1 MENETA
7 TVKEETTVVPT
18 PTNDIKQTDSVT
30 TTTETSSATTPT
42 PNTQPTDNSNI
53 TNTNSSSSFPH
64 KVDRT
69 EESLG
74 IKLFLG
80 KSGSWSGLL
89 KQRFSDFIVNEI
101 DEQGNVIHLKNVEY
115 TASTDD
121 QQSTES
127 TTTTT
132 KEEDLQK
139 LVGEEK
145 TKEFT
150 QFFEGPNKTDPKAFF
165 LFDVNENKEQRTEL
179 HKVIKLRY
187 NLVSETD
194 NGKVKV
200 WAEANPK
207 KKSINDRQQWPIGK
221 PKYVEFK
228 LCKEN
233 RDTMDTLS
241 MMSRILRNSEKNF
254 SFAGTKDKRGITT
267 QRVTVWKVTPEKL
280 VELNNKLSTL
290 SPPVRIGEYRF
301 VENHLRLGDLQGN
314 RFSIVIREIQGAD
327 DQLITESI
335 ETFKKTGF
343 INYFGMQ
350 RFGTG
355 AIPTYEIGIA
365 MIQGN
370 WEKAA
375 KLILDPR
382 DGERDDATKARKYY
396 KETGDIKKTLTML
409 PRGLNAERKLLIG
422 LKNGQSSYQ
431 DAFYSI
437 PRTLR
442 MLYTHSY
449 QSLIWNL
456 MATKRIELF
465 GFDKPIVGDLV
476 IISEESNNNN
486 NNNNNS
492 NNEEDQQQQQQSK
505 DNEDEDNIGDE
516 TEIEEKK
523 VIKVDYVTEDDV
535 KNDRYTIQQVVLPLI
550 GGNTLLPKNVI
561 GELYVEELAKN
572 NIQPSQ
578 FISKNRA
585 IDLRGGYRKLLET
598 AKDTTYKIF
607 NYDDFTIPLAL
618 SDIEILKGSEE
629 PVDVP
634 SGKHKAVR
642 VCFNLPSS
650 TYATMAY
657 REILKSSSDMSS
669 QMNMINKN
677 VNSNNKRTLVDI
689 NSNNKNNNN
698 DNNNNKNDNTTT
710 SSETKEKV
718 DSDRIEEQPL
728 KKQNTNQ

>member
-1 MENETA
+1 MENENTN
-7 TVKEETTVVPT
+7 VKEDTTVDASNSIRDDKKTEETSSV
-18 PTNDIKQTDSVT
+18 IDSTIT
-30 TTTETSSATTPT
+30 TTTSNSTRTETTTASTSVAATISNSTPT
-42 PNTQPTDNSNI
+42 ETTTNSANSTDNLNL
-53 TNTNSSSSFPH
+53 NSSFPH
-64 KVDRT
+64 KVERT

-101 DEQGNVIHLKNVEY
+101 DEQGNVIHLKTIDY
-115 TASTDD
+115 
-121 QQSTES
+121 
-127 TTTTT
+127 TTTGSNDSDQSESIPSTT

-139 LVGEEK
+139 LIGEEK

-150 QFFEGPNKTDPKAFF
+150 EFFNGPNKTDPKAFF
-165 LFDVNENKEQRTEL
+165 LFDVNESKEQRTEL

-221 PKYVEFK
+221 PKYVEFI

-280 VELNNKLSTL
+280 VELNTKLSTL
-290 SPPVRIGEYRF
+290 SPPVRIGEYKF
-301 VENHLRLGDLQGN
+301 VENHLRLGDLMGN

-327 DQLITESI
+327 DNLIAESI

-355 AIPTYEIGIA
+355 SIPTYEIGIA

-382 DGERDDATKARKYY
+382 DGEREDAVKARKYY
-396 KETGDIKKTLTML
+396 KETGDTKKTLTML

-465 GFDKPIVGDLV
+465 GFEKPIVGDLV
-476 IISEESNNNN
+476 IISEESIKI
-486 NNNNNS
+486 
-492 NNEEDQQQQQQSK
+492 NENEDQQDKQQEEEEI
-505 DNEDEDNIGDE
+505 NEE

-523 VIKVDYVTEDDV
+523 VIKVDYVTEEDV
-535 KNDRYTIQQVVLPLI
+535 KNGRYTIQQVVLPLI

-561 GELYVEELAKN
+561 GELYVEELSKS

-598 AKDTTYKIF
+598 ANDLTYKIF

-618 SDIEILKGSEE
+618 SDIEILKGSTE
-629 PVDVP
+629 PVNVQD
-634 SGKHKAVR
+634 GKHKAVR

-677 VNSNNKRTLVDI
+677 VNSNNKRILVDT
-689 NSNNKNNNN
+689 NESSS
-698 DNNNNKNDNTTT
+698 TTT
-710 SSETKEKV
+710 TTPTPKV
-718 DSDRIEEQPL
+718 DSEQIEEQPL

>member
-1 MENETA
+1 MENETSI
-7 TVKEETTVVPT
+7 VKEEETTVVPT
-18 PTNDIKQTDSVT
+18 PTNDIEKTDSVT
-30 TTTETSSATTPT
+30 TATTTTATTTETSATTTST
-42 PNTQPTDNSNI
+42 PNTQPIDNVN
-53 TNTNSSSSFPH
+53 TNTNSSSSSSFPH

-101 DEQGNVIHLKNVEY
+101 DEQGNVIHLKNVDYKADEQ
-115 TASTDD
+115 

-127 TTTTT
+127 TESTTT

-150 QFFEGPNKTDPKAFF
+150 QFFDGPNKTDPKAFF

-280 VELNNKLSTL
+280 VELNNRISTL

-301 VENHLRLGDLQGN
+301 VENHLRLGDLSGN

-382 DGERDDATKARKYY
+382 DGERDDATKARLYY

-409 PRGLNAERKLLIG
+409 PRGLNAERKLLLG

-465 GFDKPIVGDLV
+465 GFNKPIVGDLV
-476 IISEESNNNN
+476 IISEESIDNKKNEEESKD
-486 NNNNNS
+486 NNNNS
-492 NNEEDQQQQQQSK
+492 NDGEE
-505 DNEDEDNIGDE
+505 EIGGDE

-550 GGNTLLPKNVI
+550 GGSTILPKNII
-561 GELYVEELAKN
+561 GELYVEELAKS

-618 SDIEILKGSEE
+618 SDIEILKGSQE

-634 SGKHKAVR
+634 NGKHKAVR

-657 REILKSSSDMSS
+657 REILKSSSDMTS

-689 NSNNKNNNN
+689 NNNNNNN
-698 DNNNNKNDNTTT
+698 DKNDAI

-718 DSDRIEEQPL
+718 NSGQIEEQPL

>member
-1 MENETA
+1 MENET
-7 TVKEETTVVPT
+7 TIVKEEETTVVPT
-18 PTNDIKQTDSVT
+18 PTNDIEKTNSVT
-30 TTTETSSATTPT
+30 TATTTEASATTTST
-42 PNTQPTDNSNI
+42 PNTQPID
-53 TNTNSSSSFPH
+53 NTNSSSSSSSFPH

-101 DEQGNVIHLKNVEY
+101 DEQGNVIHLKNVDYKADE
-115 TASTDD
+115 
-121 QQSTES
+121 QKESTES
-127 TTTTT
+127 TTPSTT

-150 QFFEGPNKTDPKAFF
+150 QFFDGPNKTDPKAFF

-280 VELNNKLSTL
+280 VELNNRISTL

-301 VENHLRLGDLQGN
+301 VENHLRLGDLAGN

-382 DGERDDATKARKYY
+382 DGERDDATKARLCY

-409 PRGLNAERKLLIG
+409 PRGLNAERKLLLG

-465 GFDKPIVGDLV
+465 GFNKPIVGDLV
-476 IISEESNNNN
+476 IISEESIDNKK
-486 NNNNNS
+486 
-492 NNEEDQQQQQQSK
+492 NEEESK
-505 DNEDEDNIGDE
+505 DNVNNDGEEEIAAGGDE

-550 GGNTLLPKNVI
+550 GGSTILPKNII
-561 GELYVEELAKN
+561 GELYVEELAKS

-618 SDIEILKGSEE
+618 SDIEILKGSQE

-634 SGKHKAVR
+634 NGKHKAVR

-657 REILKSSSDMSS
+657 REILKSSSDMTS

-689 NSNNKNNNN
+689 N
-698 DNNNNKNDNTTT
+698 NNNNKNDTIL
-710 SSETKEKV
+710 SETKEKV
-718 DSDRIEEQPL
+718 DSDQIEEQPL